1 MQRTNSM
8 SAALSCSFTRR
19 SFFGAV
25 SGALCAL
32 GGLSGCSTHGD
43 AGVQGENGGSSVD
56 AGDESRSSSGSSTV
70 IETPYFAVVLPS
82 SWEGRYYYSY
92 NPSSYYLDDN
102 AAEALYGPSLSVFL
116 DGSICTFTVAMSKP
130 AAGSN
135 NVAIYE
141 GMMRTS
147 IVGKA
152 GKDDEWDLFV
162 SAAMDADNPDAD
174 VPVDEYA
181 QYVSVRYD
189 PSSVTDPGILLGYL
203 TTEEGFTWG
212 HGEGSDTAMSAIRD
226 VLQGYMW
233 VGTDPQGILSS
244 TIERDSLTRLR
255 FAAMNFSDDQISF
268 RVPYDVVSFSNAGAH
283 LNDDDAS
290 LRSLSAQYEIRDWG
304 NSSEQ
309 DNSLNNLQDATANYA
324 LAVELIESVDG
335 GKNWEKSR
343 VVICQELPYGGA
355 PRVAL
360 VYDDTNDLRYYEG
373 PQSVLESIEKQDA
386 MRGDAESLLSEY
398 YPIADEAERQDL
410 AHWFGNQPTVEYA
423 LRASFEN
430 YRFDAA
436 SGYLVKLYTDSINS
450 PIGALLPAVLYD
462 YGNGEVYFKLLY

>member
-1 MQRTNSM
+1 MKIPED
-8 SAALSCSFTRR
+8 F
-19 SFFGAV
+19 
-25 SGALCAL
+25 
-32 GGLSGCSTHGD
+32 D
-43 AGVQGENGGSSVD
+43 
-56 AGDESRSSSGSSTV
+56 
-70 IETPYFAVVLPS
+70 IEA
-82 SWEGRYYYSY
+82 RAQKARQ
-92 NPSSYYLDDN
+92 N
-102 AAEALYGPSLSVFL
+102 FL
-116 DGSICTFTVAMSKP
+116 DGYNCCQAVMLAFSDIFGIDEKTVATIASGFGGGMARMREVCGTVTAMGM
-130 AAGSN
+130 AAGFISP
-135 NVAIYE
+135 AIQPKN
-141 GMMRTS
+141 M
-147 IVGKA
+147 A
-152 GKDDEWDLFV
+152 
-162 SAAMDADNPDAD
+162 
-174 VPVDEYA
+174 
-181 QYVSVRYD
+181 
-189 PSSVTDPGILLGYL
+189 
-203 TTEEGFTWG
+203 
-212 HGEGSDTAMSAIRD
+212 
-226 VLQGYMW
+226 
-233 VGTDPQGILSS
+233 
-244 TIERDSLTRLR
+244 ER
-255 FAAMNFSDDQISF
+255 
-268 RVPYDVVSFSNAGAH
+268 
-283 LNDDDAS
+283 
-290 LRSLSAQYEIRDWG
+290 
-304 NSSEQ
+304 
-309 DNSLNNLQDATANYA
+309 TANYA